1 LKEVLIDTSVWIDFL
16 NGTNNRQTDVM
27 SKILYE
33 ETEVFIS
40 PQIIQEILQ
49 GISNDAEHNLMKEKL
64 LSLNVLNI
72 DSIELAIGA
81 SSLYRT
87 LRKKGVT
94 IRKTNDVLIAFYCLY
109 FNIPIL
115 HKDRDFDKISY
126 YSKLKIYK

>member
-1 LKEVLIDTSVWIDFL
+1 MKEVLIDTSVWIDFL

-72 DSIELAIGA
+72 DSIESAIGA

>member
-1 LKEVLIDTSVWIDFL
+1 MKEVLIDTSVWIDFL

-27 SKILYE
+27 SKILYD

-72 DSIELAIGA
+72 DSIESAIGA

-94 IRKTNDVLIAFYCLY
+94 VRKTNDVLIAFYCLY

>member
-1 LKEVLIDTSVWIDFL
+1 MKEVLIDTSVWIDFL

-27 SKILYE
+27 SKILYD

-72 DSIELAIGA
+72 DSIESVQVHFIGR
-81 SSLYRT
+81 SE
-87 LRKKGVT
+87 KKALQSG
-94 IRKTNDVLIAFYCLY
+94 KQMMY
-109 FNIPIL
+109 
-115 HKDRDFDKISY
+115 
-126 YSKLKIYK
+126 

>member
-1 LKEVLIDTSVWIDFL
+1 MKEVLIDTSVWIDFL

>member
-1 LKEVLIDTSVWIDFL
+1 MKEVLIDTSVWIDFL

-27 SKILYE
+27 SKILYD

-72 DSIELAIGA
+72 DSIESAIGA